1 MQRSGFNIDDWS
13 WRRGEDE
20 EDYQSETEES
30 AALEAADVAAPQ
42 TAAQHPTDQASTMSP
57 TEVWD
62 SPLTS
67 PTGSIVNEYAGARA
81 RQPHSFNRQHTTDSS
96 EAQYEITVQQVAND
110 PNQHQQNNSSQSQQ
124 PWLSSQRDN
133 IQFLAGAA
141 IFSGLVCLGGI
152 PAFLAGLAGYAV
164 IQGGRLYWY
173 RGADSHHK
181 QQ

>member
-42 TAAQHPTDQASTMSP
+42 TAAQHPTDQASTISP
-57 TEVWD
+57 TEVWE

-67 PTGSIVNEYAGARA
+67 PTGSIVNEYAGARP
-81 RQPHSFNRQHTTDSS
+81 RQPNSLNRQRTTDSS
-96 EAQYEITVQQVAND
+96 EAQYEITVQPVAHD
-110 PNQHQQNNSSQSQQ
+110 PNQHQQNNSSESQQ
-124 PWLSSQRDN
+124 PWLSSQRDK
-133 IQFLAGAA
+133 IHFLAGAV
-141 IFSGLVCLGGI
+141 IIGGLACFGQI
-152 PAFLAGLAGYAV
+152 PAFIAGLAGFVV
-164 IQGGRLYWY
+164 IQGGRLYWN
-173 RGADSHHK
+173 RASNSHHK